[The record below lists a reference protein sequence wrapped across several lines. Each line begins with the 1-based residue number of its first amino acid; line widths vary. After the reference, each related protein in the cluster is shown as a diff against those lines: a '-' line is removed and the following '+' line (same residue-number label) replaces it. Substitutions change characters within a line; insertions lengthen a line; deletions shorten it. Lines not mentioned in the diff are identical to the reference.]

1 MNRIQLLAAAAALTC
16 ASSAF
21 ADIKNV
27 DIYGVVAF
35 GLMSTEN
42 KLGKRTD
49 EVLNESRIGFRGS
62 KDLAKFP
69 GTKFVWQLET
79 GFLGPNGLSAKT
91 YESGTLGTRDTW
103 AGLEGNF
110 GKLRIGRLLTP
121 YGETLDW
128 PFANGGVNPL
138 VEATSVPGG
147 GSYVRVSDQL
157 RWDSPKFGDFTV
169 SASFGRGDRNAEK
182 DNDFIQRKSRSASIV
197 GHYSIAGATLHAGY
211 EYNRGRSAA
220 NGDMEQVG
228 SHSSNWLLAAQSPT
242 FNGFSLYGAWLRGAS
257 DVKESFKAGDV
268 TYTPGDYDRD
278 TWQLALQW
286 ANADWVLKAS
296 HARNDDLD
304 GPVTD
309 KGGHISAVQAL
320 YIVDPSLVVF
330 GRYVKASN
338 PATTAGWWNKSR
350 VLLGLEY
357 AF

>member
-1 MNRIQLLAAAAALTC
+1 MNRTRLLAAAAALAC
-16 ASSAF
+16 ATPAF

-35 GLMSTEN
+35 GLMSTEGSD
-42 KLGKRTD
+42 GKRTD

-62 KDLAKFP
+62 KELAKLN
-69 GTKFVWQLET
+69 GAKFIWQIES
-79 GFLGPNGLSAKT
+79 GFLGPNGLRAEP

-103 AGLEGNF
+103 AGLEGGF
-110 GKLRIGRLLTP
+110 GKVRIGRLLTP

-147 GSYVRVSDQL
+147 GSYVRVSDQI

-169 SASFGRGDRNAEK
+169 SASFGRGDRDVAADNAFLAE
-182 DNDFIQRKSRSASIV
+182 NSRSASIV
-197 GHYSIAGATLHAGY
+197 GHYSIGGATLHAGY
-211 EYNRGRSAA
+211 ENNRHRSAA
-220 NGDMEQVG
+220 SNN
-228 SHSSNWLLAAQSPT
+228 SNWLLAAQSPS
-242 FNGFSLYGAWLRGAS
+242 FGGFSLYGAWLRGSA
-257 DVKESFKAGDV
+257 DLKEAIGKYPV
-268 TYTPGDYDRD
+268 GDYDRD
-278 TWQLALQW
+278 TWQLALQY
-286 ANADWVLKAS
+286 ANADWVIKAS

-309 KGGHISAVQAL
+309 NGGHISAVQAL
-320 YIVDPSLVVF
+320 YILDPSLVVYA
-330 GRYVKASN
+330 RYVRASN